1 LGDFKLGRW
10 VFWSPHVGWFASIPS
25 SAGAWGQKE
34 IFIELCRDAQQ
45 APRGVLF
52 IPLAHQYLN
61 NVNLEYLTARMKCNL
76 QVIGLPPPLQTPKE
90 VADFIGAVKPVYV
103 LVVPDVPEPQLAPEW
118 ANAMKEEAERIVTR
132 PDSGFHLLFRRS
144 LGATGKEILI
154 YRRN

>member
-1 LGDFKLGRW
+1 
-10 VFWSPHVGWFASIPS
+10 
-25 SAGAWGQKE
+25 
-34 IFIELCRDAQQ
+34 
-45 APRGVLF
+45 
-52 IPLAHQYLN
+52 
-61 NVNLEYLTARMKCNL
+61 MKCNL

-90 VADFIGAVKPVYV
+90 VGDFIGAVKPVYV